1 LHRLNKNKKLD
12 DIQNLNLKCNF
23 IPRKYLKVSNNP
35 EVEVSGYLEGV
46 KMHEEEVLV
55 EEKIGSTKN

>member
-1 LHRLNKNKKLD
+1 MQLHSEEV
-12 DIQNLNLKCNF
+12 
-23 IPRKYLKVSNNP
+23 PEGTKYP

-46 KMHEEEVLV
+46 KMYEEEVLV